1 MGCWPPFTTKKHD
14 AKIIGQEKVIEKVV
28 LWMSAF
34 NSPVPTKNS
43 FETCEHNNNN
53 LISAFSLSLSLISL
67 SLPALSFSP
76 QTHTRTKRNVRW
88 GGGGG
93 GSWGRG
99 RTWLGYSSRKQL
111 WRSRRW
117 GARRP
122 RSDDTRHDNAH
133 SSFLWSWILQYY
145 PTTWSLKDEKVFNA

>member
-1 MGCWPPFTTKKHD
+1 
-14 AKIIGQEKVIEKVV
+14 
-28 LWMSAF
+28 MSAF

-88 GGGGG
+88 GGGGEAG
-93 GSWGRG
+93 DEDEPDWGTLRESSCEEAEDEEPDDRG
-99 RTWLGYSSRKQL
+99 QMTP
-111 WRSRRW
+111 
-117 GARRP
+117 A
-122 RSDDTRHDNAH
+122 TTTH
-133 SSFLWSWILQYY
+133 ILHFCDHEFYNITQQH
-145 PTTWSLKDEKVFNA
+145 EA